1 MGWGFI
7 IIACI
12 PIIGS
17 MIEDRGWPNAA
28 VAVGGAIV
36 ILFGVL
42 GYPAIRRMGRN

>member
-1 MGWGFI
+1 MNWAFYPVREWGRGFI

-12 PIIGS
+12 PVIGS

-42 GYPAIRRMGRN
+42 G